1 MVGWHQV
8 SQEHNSLPTV
18 IEHHDL
24 VPPGMAV
31 GDYHVHSGEYLSIPI
46 QKFNLPP
53 FRHRHK
59 VFRAVAGEAP
69 LIRITSVLPTSP
81 LHVIAGLRE
90 GGDNTT
96 RPVQP
101 SAPATVIEVQ
111 VSKNH
116 CMNFFRVQPYPL
128 QTSEQPGRNQSPVFL
143 ILFVFLG
150 PDSSVHQDVFPTY
163 LEKQAIQPQRNSV
176 PSVRRH
182 AVLPSSLGHLP

>member
-1 MVGWHQV
+1 MVGRHQV
-8 SQEHNSLPTV
+8 SQEHNSVPTM

-24 VPPGMAV
+24 VPLGMAV
-31 GDYHVHSGEYLSIPI
+31 GDYHIQPREYLSIPI

-53 FRHRHK
+53 FRYRHK

-101 SAPATVIEVQ
+101 SAPTTVIKMQ
-111 VSKNH
+111 VGKNH
-116 CMNFFRVQPYPL
+116 CMNVFRVQPY
-128 QTSEQPGRNQSPVFL
+128 
-143 ILFVFLG
+143 
-150 PDSSVHQDVFPTY
+150 
-163 LEKQAIQPQRNSV
+163 
-176 PSVRRH
+176 
-182 AVLPSSLGHLP
+182 HL